1 MSPRSFF
8 SNLLTGWICYG
19 IEINVFNSIL
29 QLRCSSCVSIS
40 KLVFTLAKMKLLLC
54 DESGLR
60 YSCYYIVYG
69 LQESP
74 SATVM
79 NATQLKYDVVST
91 VTDRSILN
99 DEMASMCAKLPIYL
113 IKKTTTQRKSSVSTK
128 LQSDVNLNACLR

>member
-1 MSPRSFF
+1 MQCDVVVAFRLVSYYVLWLKP
-8 SNLLTGWICYG
+8 GA
-19 IEINVFNSIL
+19 
-29 QLRCSSCVSIS
+29 SS
-40 KLVFTLAKMKLLLC
+40 LWQ
-54 DESGLR
+54 SGLR

-99 DEMASMCAKLPIYL
+99 DEMASMCAKFPIYL
-113 IKKTTTQRKSSVSTK
+113 IKMTITQRKSSLSTK
-128 LQSDVNLNACLR
+128 LQSDVYLRCMLRIKEVNRGVIVEKSCTKNVALR